1 MLPLRV
7 YEKKDTRTVEEVSD
21 HPVAKLFKQGPNEYS
36 DGMQFKEA
44 MIDACL
50 DYGNSYAKID
60 ATRAGVPQR
69 MVFLDPALTKPELDE
84 TGRLSFKTYLNNGQ
98 ETRYKS
104 EEILH
109 FTINSRDGIIGRS
122 PMVTA
127 ADAFNFSK
135 SVSDHGLKY
144 FENGTFI
151 DFVLETEHF
160 FEKDEQRKNFLKRFH
175 EWYSEMGHDTVLL
188 EQGVKL
194 KPINTTNR
202 EAQFIESVDLSAY
215 QIAQIYRVPPV
226 FVQMMDKGMTF
237 ASVEQLAIFFV
248 QYTIQPWATRL
259 EHAINRQL
267 LERFGEISTFARFNV
282 NALLRGDM
290 QAQTQTLCM
299 RVQSGLLSI
308 NEARQLDDRNPIEGG
323 DVYLIPT
330 NNLSPV
336 TELGEEQE
344 EEPLE
349 SDEEETKEEGT
360 KSAEKKAATFQRIIA
375 DTFERCT
382 NKELKALGSAAKREG
397 LMKWVEEFYVKHTQ
411 FMKKAFLPIAESLG
425 HGEQEALKVADY
437 YVSKRAFDISQAVAA
452 GDSSCVT
459 NPLSSTEADQYI
471 NEIVRILDGE

>member
-7 YEKKDTRTVEEVSD
+7 YQKKDERTVEEVSD
-21 HPVAKLFKQGPNEYS
+21 HPVARLFKQGPNEYT

-50 DYGNSYAKID
+50 DYGNGYAKID
-60 ATRAGVPQR
+60 NTRAGVPSR
-69 MVFLDPALTKPELDE
+69 MVYLNPALTKPEIDDS
-84 TGRLSFKTYLNNGQ
+84 GKLSFKSYTNLGQ
-98 ETRYKS
+98 EVRYKS
-104 EEILH
+104 EDILH
-109 FTINSRDGIIGRS
+109 FAINSRDGIVGRS

-135 SVSDHGLKY
+135 SVSDHGMKY

-151 DFVLETEHF
+151 NFVLETDHF

-175 EWYSEMGHDTVLL
+175 DWYQDLGNDTVLL

-267 LERFGEISTFARFNV
+267 LERYGEKSSFVRFNV

-330 NNLSPV
+330 NNLSPIDQ
-336 TELGEEQE
+336 LGSEDEEEPKEDDANQE
-344 EEPLE
+344 EEGK
-349 SDEEETKEEGT
+349 EEEQKGGQ
-360 KSAEKKAATFQRIIA
+360 KKASLFERIVR
-375 DTFERCT
+375 DTFERCFT
-382 NKELKALGSAAKREG
+382 KEVKALSSAVKREG
-397 LMKWVEEFYVKHTQ
+397 FMKWAEEFYPKHEE
-411 FMKKAFLPIAESLG
+411 FIARALLPIAESLDLG
-425 HGEQEALKVADY
+425 LDEALKASRG
-437 YVSKRAFDISQAVAA
+437 YVSKRKAAILELAQSNKLEQAHEVSKEEEVRA
-452 GDSSCVT
+452 
-459 NPLSSTEADQYI
+459 I
-471 NEIVRILDGE
+471 MEIFEGR